1 MRAPRSWISEY
12 VNLTPSIT
20 DEEISAAL
28 VRVGFEVEE
37 VIVQGA
43 DLTGPLVVGEVIS
56 IVQVEG
62 QKKPIRYV
70 GLNCGEEQ
78 TRFVICGAENFKV
91 GDLVVVA
98 LPGAVLPGNF
108 SIAARETYG
117 HTSNGMICSSKELG
131 LG

>member
-70 GLNCGEEQ
+70 GLNCGEGQ
-78 TRFVICGAENFKV
+78 TRFVI
-91 GDLVVVA
+91 
-98 LPGAVLPGNF
+98 
-108 SIAARETYG
+108 
-117 HTSNGMICSSKELG
+117 
-131 LG
+131 